1 MTCVRFI
8 LNGERR
14 DLDGA
19 DPTGTLLN
27 LLRYD
32 LGLTGTKEG
41 CAEGDCGACTVLVG
55 ELGPGDGV
63 VWRAVNACILFTPID

>member
-1 MTCVRFI
+1 M
-8 LNGERR
+8 
-14 DLDGA
+14 
-19 DPTGTLLN
+19 LN

-55 ELGPGDGV
+55 ELAADDRT
-63 VWRAVNACILFTPID
+63 VWRAVNACILFTPMIDGRALTTVEGLGRPDALGRCSW